1 VNQQSRD
8 GTPRPLGFSI
18 RELADHPTVYREG
31 LLRGTSM
38 LVSGGG
44 SGIGRA
50 IAVLATRLGAEVMI
64 CGRNNERLADT
75 AEAIQ
80 RLLGKTIAYRA
91 ITIRDPDLVNSLLD
105 ETWERFGPLHC
116 LVNSAGGQFIQPAID
131 FSAKG
136 WLAVI
141 DTNLNGT
148 WWMMQAAGR
157 RWRDAGVG
165 GNIVNIVSVV
175 DRGNPNV
182 AHTSAARA
190 GVIHLTR
197 TLAVEWAPLNI
208 RINCVAPG
216 AVLSDGL
223 GRYPEGHESRLA
235 SANPM
240 RRLGDTWDMAEAV
253 VYLTAPSGKFV
264 TGELI
269 RIDGGG
275 HLWNNSWL
283 LPGGP
288 PAWFTDPPEKLPSS
302 DSG

>member
-1 VNQQSRD
+1 VIRHSHD
-8 GTPRPLGFSI
+8 STPRPLGFSLE
-18 RELADHPTVYREG
+18 ELAGHPTVYRDG
-31 LLRGTSM
+31 LLEGTSM

-44 SGIGRA
+44 GGIGRA
-50 IAVLATRLGAEVMI
+50 IAVLATRLGAKVMI
-64 CGRNNERLADT
+64 CGRNSERLAET
-75 AEAIQ
+75 ADAVQ
-80 RLLGKTIAYRA
+80 RLLGKTISCRA
-91 ITIRDPDLVNSLLD
+91 ITIRDPDQVNSLFD
-105 ETWERFGPLHC
+105 EAWERLGPLHC
-116 LVNSAGGQFIQPAID
+116 LVNSAGGQFIQPAMD
-131 FSAKG
+131 FSTKG

-157 RWRDAGVG
+157 RWRDARIG

-197 TLAVEWAPLNI
+197 SLAVEWAPLNI

-216 AVLSDGL
+216 AVLSDGI
-223 GRYPEGHESRLA
+223 GRYPEGHEVRLT

-240 RRLGDTWDMAEAV
+240 RHLGDTWDVAEAV
-253 VYLTAPSGKFV
+253 VYLAGPSGKFV
-264 TGELI
+264 TGELV

-288 PAWFTDPPEKLPSS
+288 PAWFTDSPEKLLPF